1 MAMCSMTREMATSGL
16 DTAHGVDVGAFAYK
30 VEKNVLSANTRVTG

>member
-30 VEKNVLSANTRVTG
+30 VENVLSANTRVTG